1 MATTAAEWKQ
11 CMIETCK
18 LLGVTV
24 SPDATDVSIAAS
36 LVLAIDGRDKERK
49 TLRATLKMIRDMR
62 QNHSDYKIAQLATK
76 LATEALAKTASRE

>member
-1 MATTAAEWKQ
+1 
-11 CMIETCK
+11 
-18 LLGVTV
+18 L
-24 SPDATDVSIAAS
+24 
-36 LVLAIDGRDKERK
+36 LAIDGRDKERK